1 MNELIKFGNPPP
13 LDLKFKHS
21 NTQWLLKASTKC
33 CIIYFMGKLGLGE
46 EFLKNHKTQI
56 SEK

>member
-1 MNELIKFGNPPP
+1 MVAKSIDKMLQ
-13 LDLKFKHS
+13 H
-21 NTQWLLKASTKC
+21 
-33 CIIYFMGKLGLGE
+33 IIYFMGKLGLGE